1 MNIQWPVAILASH
14 LRHVPKLHRL
24 MRSQC
29 VAESIDPFIRQV
41 HIPIIAFATSQTPT
55 IAFANRAALSLLR
68 CPDDAQQAI
77 VGQPVSHFI
86 KMQHLTDSD
95 AFNADLDAKLAPLRV
110 QDAKLRESID
120 ASNVLLWQVDDP
132 ATGKALG
139 KAVAF
144 PHVQVTLNR
153 D

>member
-1 MNIQWPVAILASH
+1 
-14 LRHVPKLHRL
+14 
-24 MRSQC
+24 
-29 VAESIDPFIRQV
+29 
-41 HIPIIAFATSQTPT
+41 
-55 IAFANRAALSLLR
+55 
-68 CPDDAQQAI
+68 
-77 VGQPVSHFI
+77 
-86 KMQHLTDSD
+86 MQHLTDSD

-110 QDAKLRESID
+110 QDAKLTESID